1 MINLNKHGFTLI
13 ELLIS
18 ITVIVLFMG
27 ISLSVYQQTVFEKRL
42 TEDASLMVSKIEQVK
57 RRTLSRDISP
67 NFNCLNFESY
77 AVVFNPVA
85 GTFQDQFFCD
95 GNPPVIIGTYLLNGS
110 EYENITVTETI
121 NFIPPIAEL
130 AGPIQLITLRSRQ
143 ITKCVDIE
151 INQLGPV
158 NLSDHYDCT

>member
-1 MINLNKHGFTLI
+1 MINLKKRGFTLI

-67 NFNCLNFESY
+67 NFNCLNFDSY
-77 AVVFNPVA
+77 AVVFNPA
-85 GTFQDQFFCD
+85 ANTFQDQFHCD

-130 AGPIQLITLRSRQ
+130 AGPMQLITLRNSQ
-143 ITKCVDIE
+143 ITKCVDI
-151 INQLGPV
+151 IVNQLGPV
-158 NLSDHYDCT
+158 NLSDHYDCP